1 MKKCPSC
8 EKTFEDSMRF
18 CQVDGTPLVD
28 DEPAFDPFATMV
40 ARPGDLISA
49 ASVEVSDEAR
59 GDEQPSAPAINEPDE
74 VLDLPDEA
82 DPLQTMYVSES
93 ELKDAMG
100 EADTSEDPGMEVP
113 LVEPELPT
121 FSEPEIASP
130 SFGSVQPPPSPFA
143 SVDSGENTPIP
154 SPFNEPTPTLD
165 NDDQEEETVI
175 PREIPSFG
183 SLLPETTPESDPQP
197 FADPE
202 SAKTITSSGFE
213 IPSAVDAWT
222 PPPVPDANWQNQE
235 IGSNTPFQPPVTGTA
250 GENKTLAI
258 VSLVLGIVSLCCYVS
273 PITGLAAVVTGFMAM
288 KNVNN
293 QPDVYGG
300 KGLAI
305 AGMVIGGLFFVVGIA
320 YWVFLMFFGGMAMIM
335 DAAR

>member
-8 EKTFEDSMRF
+8 EKTFEDSMRY

-28 DEPAFDPFATMV
+28 NEPAFDPFATMV

-49 ASVEVSDEAR
+49 TADEAPAE
-59 GDEQPSAPAINEPDE
+59 EQPPAPAISEPNE

-82 DPLQTMYVSES
+82 DPLQTVYVSES

-113 LVEPELPT
+113 PVEPELPT
-121 FSEPEIASP
+121 FSEPEIATP
-130 SFGSVQPPPSPFA
+130 SFGSVEPPPSPFSSA
-143 SVDSGENTPIP
+143 DSSGDAPIP
-154 SPFNEPTPTLD
+154 SPFSEPETAVD
-165 NDDQEEETVI
+165 NDEFEQETVI
-175 PREIPSFG
+175 QREIPSFE
-183 SLLPETTPESDPQP
+183 SISHETTPEPDSRP

-202 SAKTITSSGFE
+202 PAQTIASSGFE
-213 IPSAVDAWT
+213 TPSAVEEWT

-235 IGSNTPFQPPVTGTA
+235 IGSNTPFQPPVAGAA

-288 KNVNN
+288 KNANN

-305 AGMVIGGLFFVVGIA
+305 AGMVVGGLFFVVGIV
-320 YWVFLMFFGGMAMIM
+320 YWVFLLFFGGMAMIM